1 MPHTSKKFLKKKSF
15 VVQFVHYALGTESNG
30 MQQGVRE
37 LLEVQS
43 SDAVVIEYRNDQTNN
58 MQKPI
63 TCSRSD
69 KVSHS
74 CDVQMGIYGIQKQ
87 SNLSF

>member
-1 MPHTSKKFLKKKSF
+1 M
-15 VVQFVHYALGTESNG
+15 GTESNG
-30 MQQGVRE
+30 MQGMRE

-74 CDVQMGIYGIQKQ
+74 CDVQMGIDGIQKQ

>member
-1 MPHTSKKFLKKKSF
+1 M
-15 VVQFVHYALGTESNG
+15 
-30 MQQGVRE
+30 QGVRE

-43 SDAVVIEYRNDQTNN
+43 SDAVVIKYRNNQTND

-63 TCSRSD
+63 TCPRSD

-74 CDVQMGIYGIQKQ
+74 CDVQMGK
-87 SNLSF
+87 

>member
-1 MPHTSKKFLKKKSF
+1 M
-15 VVQFVHYALGTESNG
+15 
-30 MQQGVRE
+30 QGVRK

-43 SDAVVIEYRNDQTNN
+43 SDAVVIKYRNDQTNN

-63 TCSRSD
+63 TCLRSDKVSHSCD

>member
-1 MPHTSKKFLKKKSF
+1 M
-15 VVQFVHYALGTESNG
+15 
-30 MQQGVRE
+30 QGVRE

-43 SDAVVIEYRNDQTNN
+43 SDAVVIKYRNDQTNN

-63 TCSRSD
+63 TCLRSDKVSHSCD

-74 CDVQMGIYGIQKQ
+74 CDVQMGIWNPETIKLVFLGDILGSLYKVNCQFSWI
-87 SNLSF
+87 